1 MLLRL
6 VVGTLFPVVVLLAV
20 AGVLKV
26 FFGNITAIAAL
37 VAELLFPRGSSR
49 TVPCSGKKYLPF
61 AFASAGNFLL
71 LAVGEPPPV
80 PFLGERLLPP
90 KLLGV

>member
-1 MLLRL
+1 
-6 VVGTLFPVVVLLAV
+6 
-20 AGVLKV
+20 
-26 FFGNITAIAAL
+26 
-37 VAELLFPRGSSR
+37 
-49 TVPCSGKKYLPF
+49 
-61 AFASAGNFLL
+61 LL